1 MTDAL
6 PECPEKPELPVEN
19 IDISL
24 DNAKYVSGF
33 GTLTSGM
40 ISLQNKDVGTRKSFG
55 VFGQGRQN
63 EQGFT
68 IKPDQF
74 VNGAEQCRS
83 RYIAL
88 NLFPMRRTFTQ
99 RFEQVLELTASSE
112 NSSTHQMTQ
121 PGPPRKS
128 MPESCYDF
136 TPGAQFFVD
145 TLGAAYAQVGMITSM
160 ATLAAL
166 TLY

>member
-1 MTDAL
+1 MEQDL

-24 DNAKYVSGF
+24 EGAKYVSGF
-33 GTLTSGM
+33 GTLTAGM
-40 ISLQNKDVGTRKSFG
+40 ISLENKDVGTRKSFG

-63 EQGFT
+63 KQGYT

-74 VNGAEQCRS
+74 FNGVEQCKDK
-83 RYIAL
+83 YIAL
-88 NLFPMRRTFTQ
+88 NLFPLRRTFTQ
-99 RFEQVLELTASSE
+99 KYNEVLELTASSE
-112 NSSTHQMTQ
+112 AISTHAMTK

-128 MPESCYDF
+128 MPEKCVDF

-145 TLGAAYAQVGMITSM
+145 TLGAAYAQVGMIASM